1 MTHILYLTSSPR
13 GDGSYSN
20 QAAAA
25 LLADMVREHPDAT
38 VTRRD
43 LAAEPLPHID
53 TDFVAA
59 TRGPHG
65 AQTAEQRAGV
75 ARSDALVD
83 ELLAAD
89 IVIAAAGM
97 INFGIP
103 STLKAWIDHVAR
115 PGRTFSYANGRPEG
129 LVKGK
134 KVVLVLASGGD
145 YSGDGAAMDFQLPYL
160 RKVLGFLGMT
170 DVDVFTVPGT
180 AFGPEAADK
189 AVETARQAMR
199 RRCSEVN
206 AAAA

>member
-13 GDGSYSN
+13 GDSSYSSR
-20 QAAAA
+20 AARS

-38 VTRRD
+38 VTYRD
-43 LAAEPLPHID
+43 LASDPLPHID
-53 TDFVAA
+53 ADFVQA
-59 TRGPHG
+59 TRGPNG
-65 AQTAEQRAGV
+65 PQTPEQRAGA
-75 ARSDALVD
+75 ARSDALID

-89 IVIAAAGM
+89 RVIIAAGM

-103 STLKAWIDHVAR
+103 STLKAWIDHIAR
-115 PGRTFSYANGRPEG
+115 PGRTFSYANGRSEG

-189 AVETARQAMR
+189 AVETTRQAMR
-199 RRCSEVN
+199 RRCREVS
-206 AAAA
+206 AAAV